1 LQFRYVTDW
10 AYTEK
15 GWFLDEISVVADGD
29 EIFHDGMEAGTGDW
43 QVDPADGWMITTGT
57 IIGAQYYLVEWRN
70 ASGFD
75 AGLQAYQ
82 TVYYDADEWEVDRA
96 PHSLPGMLLW
106 HRNSLYSFDYTL
118 GDAWYDAPSIG
129 PKHALLVVDSH
140 SFPYTWDSVQTITGQ
155 DLQVSG
161 SIMPVDAAFTLQD
174 TTAFT
179 LRLGYDFPSY
189 RFLDEPIETKTFGPR
204 PGIKQFHDSL
214 GYYPGLWCCF
224 HNDIYFWDN
233 DASAVVPAAS
243 DYTTRITWADNAPAT
258 QLYGEEAAGSILGTG
273 NPGDTGVQFGVH
285 LAVQAQ
291 ADTGAW
297 GRIMVWNAPALL
309 DLEKTASRE
318 TVIPGGYLRYT
329 LSVTNLSPIWQHF
342 VVDDPLPEYTN
353 YVLGG
358 HYDEETNSIH
368 WEGQVAPG
376 EMVDIGVLVTL
387 DADVPIGTLITNQ
400 AVLTDDALGD
410 SDSIST
416 EVVAP

>member
-1 LQFRYVTDW
+1 
-10 AYTEK
+10 
-15 GWFLDEISVVADGD
+15 
-29 EIFHDGMEAGTGDW
+29 
-43 QVDPADGWMITTGT
+43 
-57 IIGAQYYLVEWRN
+57 
-70 ASGFD
+70 
-75 AGLQAYQ
+75 
-82 TVYYDADEWEVDRA
+82 
-96 PHSLPGMLLW
+96 
-106 HRNSLYSFDYTL
+106 
-118 GDAWYDAPSIG
+118 
-129 PKHALLVVDSH
+129 
-140 SFPYTWDSVQTITGQ
+140 
-155 DLQVSG
+155 
-161 SIMPVDAAFTLQD
+161 
-174 TTAFT
+174 
-179 LRLGYDFPSY
+179 
-189 RFLDEPIETKTFGPR
+189 
-204 PGIKQFHDSL
+204 
-214 GYYPGLWCCF
+214 
-224 HNDIYFWDN
+224 
-233 DASAVVPAAS
+233 
-243 DYTTRITWADNAPAT
+243 
-258 QLYGEEAAGSILGTG
+258 
-273 NPGDTGVQFGVH
+273 VQFGVH

-400 AVLTDDALGD
+400 AVLTDDALGE